1 MVMRLRFLLLCLLV
15 THAPSGLA
23 QTNAPVSYDA
33 VEALLSQ
40 QGGSALPAAVD
51 ARILELREA
60 AWRSPESRAAR
71 AAFRSRR

>member
-15 THAPSGLA
+15 TNAHSGPA

-40 QGGSALPAAVD
+40 HCLECHD
-51 ARILELREA
+51 AKD
-60 AWRSPESRAAR
+60 P
-71 AAFRSRR
+71 